1 MMMMAQGGRR
11 KNVADSPS
19 KNREMNFN
27 DLASIYNHLSAPGK
41 ASPQNKF
48 TKHIV
53 KEVKKVQQEQTMMG
67 LGVLGLGT
75 GVRCAIQTNVTQRQS
90 KFVGNA
96 PPANNKTTALPF
108 RLKKKRNFDM
118 KKPGDF
124 QQISH

>member
-48 TKHIV
+48 ASYVV
-53 KEVKKVQQEQTMMG
+53 KEEKKKVAQESFMG
-67 LGVLGLGT
+67 VSGVGAGA
-75 GVRCAIQTNVTQRQS
+75 R
-90 KFVGNA
+90 K
-96 PPANNKTTALPF
+96 ALM
-108 RLKKKRNFDM
+108 RNE
-118 KKPGDF
+118 K
-124 QQISH
+124 QN